1 MERLV
6 QIGFEAGVSV
16 ITASAPGKI
25 NLYFAV
31 GPKLENGYHEVCS
44 VYLALKLREVV
55 SVGFSD
61 KTEISV
67 QGSLSRQQLLGVP
80 IDESNLVVA
89 AGKLITDRSLR
100 FEIRKNVPV
109 AGGMGGGSADAA
121 ASLLA
126 TQALTGNYN
135 QVDAVK
141 LGADVPFALM
151 GSVAL
156 GTGVGEKL
164 IALEMET
171 ELHIVLI
178 TCEGGLSTP
187 MVYQRLDE
195 LRKEEDLVPEF
206 TPPTPVDLIDA
217 LAQGDVSAIARLAHN
232 DLQRAA
238 LSLKPEL
245 QETITRA
252 LSAGALTALVSGS
265 GPTIF
270 AIAESEDSAKKIAA
284 EFGDRALVTSG
295 PAVGAR
301 LEN

>member
-1 MERLV
+1 M
-6 QIGFEAGVSV
+6 

-31 GPKLENGYHEVCS
+31 GPKLVNGYHEVCS
-44 VYLALKLREVV
+44 VYLALNLREVV
-55 SVGFSD
+55 SVQFSEE
-61 KTEISV
+61 TEISV
-67 QGSLSRQQLLGVP
+67 RGSLSQEQILSVP
-80 IDESNLVVA
+80 TDDSNLVVA
-89 AGKLITDRSLR
+89 AGKLLTDRALR
-100 FEIRKNVPV
+100 FEITKNVPV

-121 ASLLA
+121 AALIA
-126 TQALTGNYN
+126 TKALTGTEI
-135 QVDAVK
+135 QADAVK

-151 GSVAL
+151 GSLAL
-156 GTGVGEKL
+156 GVGVGEQLTK
-164 IALEMET
+164 LEMKT

-178 TCEGGLSTP
+178 TTDGGLSTP

-195 LRKEEDLVPEF
+195 LREKEDLLPEF

-217 LAQGDVSAIARLAHN
+217 LARGDVAAIAKLAHN

-245 QETITRA
+245 QETIDRA
-252 LSAGALTALVSGS
+252 LNAGALTALVSGS

-270 AIAESEDSAKKIAA
+270 AIAESENSAHRIAA
-284 EFGDRALVTSG
+284 EFGKFATVTSG
-295 PAVGAR
+295 PAAGAR